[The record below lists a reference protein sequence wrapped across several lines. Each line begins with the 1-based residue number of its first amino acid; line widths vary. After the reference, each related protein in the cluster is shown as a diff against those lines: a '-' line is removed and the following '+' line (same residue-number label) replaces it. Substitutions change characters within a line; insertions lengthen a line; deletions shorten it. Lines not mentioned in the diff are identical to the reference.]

1 MNAVRLKF
9 LLKFTLG
16 KMIFKLFSMEEE
28 FPPVNESGSPL
39 SDYPAELWLEESH
52 EK

>member
-1 MNAVRLKF
+1 MPYSGQNDILII
-9 LLKFTLG
+9 LC
-16 KMIFKLFSMEEE
+16 MEEE

-39 SDYPAELWLEESH
+39 SDYPAELWLEESR